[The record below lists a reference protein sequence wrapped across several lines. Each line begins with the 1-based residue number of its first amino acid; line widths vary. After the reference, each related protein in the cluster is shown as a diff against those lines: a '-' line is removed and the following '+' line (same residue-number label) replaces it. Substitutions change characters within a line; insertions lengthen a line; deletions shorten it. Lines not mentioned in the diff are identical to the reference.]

1 MTEHQPPSG
10 DPSYTRYAAGSRRR
24 RRRGSGSIHWGRL
37 VIVLIVLAV
46 IVLVSAFVGSIVAL
60 SRNLPQLDSMKRTV
74 LAQTTF
80 VYDRHGVV
88 IAELHGDTNR
98 VIVKSKQIPEVMKE
112 ATVAIEDKRFYQHH
126 GVDFEGIA
134 RALLQDIKAG
144 HVVEGA
150 STITEQFVKN
160 AYVGNERSLARK
172 LREAVLAWQLES
184 KWPKDKILTEYLN
197 SVYYGSGAYGVEAA
211 AETYFHKPISKV
223 NLPQAALLAALPK
236 FPSQYSPI
244 YDPKIVKQRRNLVL
258 DQMAGSG
265 YITLAQAERAKKAKL
280 GVFKTAP
287 STEKGPAA
295 YFVDYVTRELIKRY
309 GARETFEGGLRVYT
323 TLDLGWQRDA
333 IDTLK
338 STLPSG
344 PQGALVSI
352 DPANGFIRTMSA
364 STDWRKTKFNVT
376 FQAHRQPGSAMKPFA
391 LIAAVEQGANP
402 ASTYYTSHPLHIPI
416 PGGNPPIWDVYTFE
430 HSTGSRRM
438 NLVSATLASDNTIYA
453 QLCLDLGPE
462 KVVAVAKKM
471 GITTPLYPYPSIVLG
486 GQDVTPLEM
495 SDAYATLASGGVHH
509 KPQAIER
516 VVFPNRRVERSNV
529 KGNRV
534 LSQGVAYVVQ
544 KILEQNTRSGTAA
557 AMPAYYSGI
566 AAGKTGTTDSS
577 TDAWF
582 CGFNTKLATAV
593 WMGYFDQNTP
603 MYGVQGATYCV
614 PIFGKFY
621 SLVFDHQPLPDF
633 PLPPAMPVWK
643 PWKGH
648 YATTSPSP
656 ESPSPSPSKSGKGK
670 PTPTVTKTIKPSP
683 TPTKTSPKP
692 TPTPTK
698 TTPSPKPTATKT

>member
-1 MTEHQPPSG
+1 LTDQNPPSG
-10 DPSYTRYAAGSRRR
+10 DRGYTRYAVGARRR
-24 RRRGSGSIHWGRL
+24 RAQRNGSVHWGRL
-37 VIVLIVLAV
+37 VIVLVVLV
-46 IVLVSAFVGSIVAL
+46 LLILVSAFVGSIVAL
-60 SRNLPQLDSMKRTV
+60 SRNLPQLDTMKRSV

-80 VYDRHGVV
+80 IYDRHGVV

-98 VIVKSKQIPEVMKE
+98 IIVKSTQIPQVMKD
-112 ATVAIEDKRFYQHH
+112 ATVAIEDRRFYQHH

-134 RALLQDIKAG
+134 RALIQDVKAG

-160 AYVGNERSLARK
+160 AYVGNEQTVARK
-172 LREAVLAWQLES
+172 LREAVLAWQLEN
-184 KWPKDKILTEYLN
+184 KWSKDKILTEYLN
-197 SVYYGSGAYGVEAA
+197 SVYYGAGAYGVEAA
-211 AETYFHKPISKV
+211 AETYFHKPIGRV

-244 YDPKIVKQRRNLVL
+244 YDPAVVKQRRDLVL
-258 DQMAGSG
+258 DQMASSG
-265 YITLAQAERAKKAKL
+265 YITTAQAAKAKKAKL

-295 YFVDYVTRELIKRY
+295 YFVDYVTRELIRRY
-309 GARETFEGGLRVYT
+309 GTRETFEGGLKVYT
-323 TLDLGWQRDA
+323 TLDLGWQRNA
-333 IDTLK
+333 IDTMK

-352 DPANGFIRTMSA
+352 DPANGYIRTMSA
-364 STDWRKTKFNVT
+364 TTDWRTTKFNIT

-402 ASTYYTSHPLHIPI
+402 ATTFYTSHPLHIPM
-416 PGGNPPIWDVYTFE
+416 PGGNPPIWDVFTFE
-430 HSTGSRRM
+430 HSLGQTRM
-438 NLVSATLASDNTIYA
+438 NLVTATLRSDNTVYA
-453 QLCLDLGPE
+453 QLCLDLGPS

-471 GITTPLYPYPSIVLG
+471 GITTPLYPFPSIVLG
-486 GQDVTPLEM
+486 SQEVTPLEM
-495 SDAYATLASGGVHH
+495 ADAYATLASGGIHH

-529 KGNRV
+529 KGKRV

-544 KILEQNTRSGTAA
+544 KILEQNTRAGTAA

-566 AAGKTGTTDSS
+566 AAGKTGTTDDS
-577 TDAWF
+577 TNAWF

-593 WMGYFDQNTP
+593 WMGYYDKNVA

-621 SLVFDHQPLPDF
+621 NLVFDSQSLPDF
-633 PLPPAMPVWK
+633 PYPAALPIWK

-648 YATTSPSP
+648 YSTIMPSPSST
-656 ESPSPSPSKSGKGK
+656 SPSPSPSKSGKTN

-683 TPTKTSPKP
+683 TPTKT
-692 TPTPTK
+692 TP
-698 TTPSPKPTATKT
+698 PSPKPTSSKTASP

>member
-1 MTEHQPPSG
+1 MTERHPKTSDRG
-10 DPSYTRYAAGSRRR
+10 YTRYGSTGRRR
-24 RRRGSGSIHWGRL
+24 RTRRNGSMHWGRL
-37 VIVLIVLAV
+37 VIVLVVLAL

-60 SRNLPQLDSMKRTV
+60 SRNLPQLDSVKRTV

-80 VYDRHGVV
+80 IYDRHGLV

-98 VIVKSKQIPEVMKE
+98 VIVKSRQIPRVMKD

-134 RALLQDIKAG
+134 RALVQDIRAG

-150 STITEQFVKN
+150 STITQQFVKQ
-160 AYVGNERSLARK
+160 AYVGDEQSLARK
-172 LREAVLAWQLES
+172 LREAVLSWELEG
-184 KWPKDKILTEYLN
+184 KWSKDKILTEYLN
-197 SVYYGSGAYGVEAA
+197 SVYYGAGSYGVQAA

-244 YDPKIVKQRRNLVL
+244 YDPGVVKQRRNLVL
-258 DQMAGSG
+258 DAMASSG
-265 YITLAQAERAKKAKL
+265 YITAEQAAKAKKTKL
-280 GVFKTAP
+280 GVFKEAP
-287 STEKGPAA
+287 NTQKGPAA

-309 GARETFEGGLRVYT
+309 GARETFEGGLRVHT
-323 TLDLGWQRDA
+323 TLDFDWQRKA
-333 IDTLK
+333 IDSLK
-338 STLPSG
+338 GTLPAG

-391 LIAAVEQGANP
+391 LVAVVEQGANP
-402 ASTYYTSHPLHIPI
+402 ATTYYTSHPLHIPM

-430 HSTGSRRM
+430 HSTGQRRM

-453 QLCLDLGPE
+453 QLCLDLGPQ
-462 KVVAVAKKM
+462 KVVATAKKM
-471 GITTPLYPYPSIVLG
+471 GITTRLYPYPSIVLG

-495 SDAYATLASGGVHH
+495 ADAYATLASGGIHH
-509 KPQAIER
+509 GPQAIEK
-516 VVFPNRRVERSNV
+516 VVFPSGRVEKSKT
-529 KGNRV
+529 KGKRV

-544 KILEQNTRSGTAA
+544 KILQQNTRAGTAA
-557 AMPAYYSGI
+557 AMPAYYSGLS
-566 AAGKTGTTDSS
+566 AGKTGTTNDS

-582 CGFNTKLATAV
+582 VGFNTKLATAV

-621 SLVFDHQPLPDF
+621 NLVFDGRVLPDF
-633 PLPPAMPVWK
+633 PMPVALPIWK

-648 YATTSPSP
+648 YSTIMPSP
-656 ESPSPSPSKSGKGK
+656 ESSSPSPSKSGKGK
-670 PTPTVTKTIKPSP
+670 ATPTVTKTIKPSS
-683 TPTKTSPKP
+683 TPSKTTKPPSPKP
-692 TPTPTK
+692 TPT
-698 TTPSPKPTATKT
+698 AT

>member
-1 MTEHQPPSG
+1 LTDRHSPAG
-10 DPSYTRYAAGSRRR
+10 DKSYTRYAAGSRRR
-24 RRRGSGSIHWGRL
+24 RRQRNGSFHWGRL
-37 VIVLIVLAV
+37 ILVLIVLAA
-46 IVLVSAFVGSIVAL
+46 IILVSAFVGSIVAL

-98 VIVKSKQIPEVMKE
+98 VIVNSSQIPQVMKE

-134 RALLQDIKAG
+134 RALVQDIKAG

-160 AYVGNERSLARK
+160 AYVGNEQTLARK

-184 KWPKDKILTEYLN
+184 KWSKDKILTEYLN
-197 SVYYGSGAYGVEAA
+197 SVYYGAGAYGVEAA
-211 AETYFHKPISKV
+211 SETYFHKPISKV

-244 YDPKIVKQRRNLVL
+244 YDPKIVRGRRDLVL
-258 DQMAGSG
+258 DQMVASG
-265 YITLAQAERAKKAKL
+265 YITAAQATRAKKAKL
-280 GVFKTAP
+280 GVYKSAP
-287 STEKGPAA
+287 NMQKGPAA
-295 YFVDYVTRELIKRY
+295 YFVDYLTRELIKRY
-309 GARETFEGGLRVYT
+309 GARETFEGGLKVYT
-323 TLDLGWQRDA
+323 TLDLGWQRQA
-333 IDTLK
+333 IDVLR

-364 STDWRKTKFNVT
+364 STDWRSTKFNVT

-402 ASTYYTSHPLHIPI
+402 ATTYYTSHPLHIPM
-416 PGGNPPIWDVYTFE
+416 PGGDPPVWDVYTFE

-438 NLVSATLASDNTIYA
+438 NLVTATLASDNTVYA
-453 QLCLDLGPE
+453 QLCLDLGPA
-462 KVVAVAKKM
+462 KVVATAKKM
-471 GITTPLYPYPSIVLG
+471 GITTRLYPYPSIVLG

-495 SDAYATLASGGVHH
+495 ADAYATLASGGIHH
-509 KPQAIER
+509 KPQAIAK
-516 VVFPNRRVERSNV
+516 VVFPNGRVEKSSV
-529 KGNRV
+529 KGKRV

-557 AMPAYYSGI
+557 AMPSYFSGI
-566 AAGKTGTTDSS
+566 AAGKTGTTNDS

-593 WMGYFDQNTP
+593 WMGYMNQNTP

-614 PIFGKFY
+614 PMFGKFY
-621 SLVFDHQPLPDF
+621 NLVFGGQSLPDF
-633 PLPPAMPVWK
+633 SVPAAMPVWK

-648 YATTSPSP
+648 YSTMVPSP
-656 ESPSPSPSKSGKGK
+656 ESSSPSPKKSGKGG
-670 PTPTVTKTIKPSP
+670 PTPAVTKTIQPSP
-683 TPTKTSPKP
+683 TPTKTTPKPTPTKTTTSPKP
-692 TPTPTK
+692 TPTK
-698 TTPSPKPTATKT
+698 S